1 MIATTNRKTRKG
13 EPETGTDGSSQTLQ
27 NPRVDGYGYG
37 FGPPRSSGSGF
48 WTGLEPNR
56 TVFPVQTRTAGGL
69 PGPVANT
76 TLLHSKSPLKLT
88 IRLPPSA
95 VHIWC
100 WQMDLHWRITD
111 TAPTGGVCGWQQH
124 PDDNVG
130 VSHINTGNRPC
141 KDSQF
146 WPPMNQFHPPPGYS
160 YLTAQP
166 PFPGAPLFYHRAP
179 FNMTPSSE
187 PISGATQ
194 GYPSYRPSWQ
204 GYDSPQRRY
213 GGHQMFPP
221 QQFAGQGPSSPGA
234 PRVPPA
240 PPGNNAVILPTSSAS
255 TPYEQHPGAPGRPPI
270 ALPMKQFQQTAELRS
285 ADFAGIQDLPQLP
298 RIS

>member
-1 MIATTNRKTRKG
+1 
-13 EPETGTDGSSQTLQ
+13 
-27 NPRVDGYGYG
+27 
-37 FGPPRSSGSGF
+37 
-48 WTGLEPNR
+48 
-56 TVFPVQTRTAGGL
+56 
-69 PGPVANT
+69 
-76 TLLHSKSPLKLT
+76 
-88 IRLPPSA
+88 
-95 VHIWC
+95 
-100 WQMDLHWRITD
+100 MDLHWRITD

-130 VSHINTGNRPC
+130 VSHINTGNRRC

-204 GYDSPQRRY
+204 GYDSPQRCY
-213 GGHQMFPP
+213 GGHQKFPP

-255 TPYEQHPGAPGRPPI
+255 TPYEQHPGAPARPPI
-270 ALPMKQFQQTAELRS
+270 ALPTKQFQQTAELRS

-298 RIS
+298 RISYDKFDEDYESDDSSDLGSAKCKAPISLKQMEFSLKQFAKRIGQPNFSTFNKWKKVWAAGFLEKKHGSIIPGWNRFKQRQDGPLN